1 MSSLPRLSV
10 GQPVLVNLLMVGI
23 IVGGFFALLDMPQEL
38 NPNVSFNWVFV
49 TIPYPGASPAEV
61 EDLIIIPAEEE
72 VDKIDRIDELLST
85 AGEGWGFLW
94 IKFEEMSKH
103 DFTAAMQDVRMHIDQ
118 ANLPGD
124 IEDPIIEDFGSDD
137 FAPVIS
143 VGITFSSDE
152 DVAADIADD
161 LADDIEHIADVAKVQ
176 ISGLEDREIW
186 VEVDPFQLAA
196 QNLTLS
202 SVVGA
207 LAARN
212 INLPGGNVTIGRS
225 EYLVRAVSR
234 YESPEE
240 IRETVLFSAPDGR
253 IVRLGDVARVR
264 AVRAEQ
270 TVLARLNGT
279 RSITISVSKKAGG
292 STYALADEVK
302 ALVAEY
308 ETRSPAGIEY
318 TITMDSTEMIS
329 EILGVLR
336 NNALF
341 GIVFIFAILLTFLG
355 LGNALLASMGIP
367 LSFLITFILMSL
379 TGQTV
384 NGSSLFALIIV
395 LGIIVD
401 DAIIVIENV
410 HSHRQRGKPL
420 RQAVIEGTEEVL
432 GPVTSGILT
441 TIAAFLPLMLLP
453 GIMGKFMR
461 VIPMVVSLAL
471 LASLFEATTILP
483 AHIHDWTRKATH
495 HTKPEM
501 RFYVW
506 LRDRY
511 ERGLRALLQRRYW
524 VLGATVLLMALS
536 TMAIPLVGIELF
548 GEENLDFFTVLVKLP
563 EGSSLEETDRVI
575 ERIEAAALELPA
587 EDLRYV
593 VANAGLYQGN
603 DEWTTR
609 KSVGQVVVTLK
620 PAAERVRSI
629 DEMIALLR
637 ERVSDI
643 SGMTSLQFQKPS
655 GGPPTG
661 KPISIRVAGKHL
673 DELESAAADLKE
685 VLGTV
690 AGVHDI
696 GDDFP
701 RGKKEI
707 LIKVDEER
715 AALLGFSPQQISLE
729 LRTAIEGVT
738 ATTFREGDEDIDV
751 IVKLADSKQQSLED
765 IGSLKLTS
773 LHGGSVPV
781 KDLAEITVRDGASEI
796 KHRNLT
802 RTIMVTAELDDEIVS
817 LDEAVAQARRHFDR
831 IAARY
836 QDVQFEMGGEFEE
849 FTTAFNNIAML
860 FGVGVLLIYLILG
873 TQFRS
878 YIQPI
883 IILLTVPLAFIG
895 AMVGLLINGDRFS
908 IVTLFG
914 IVALAGIVVNDSI
927 VLIAF
932 INNARLRGQDRWESI
947 VAGGRQR
954 LRPIILTSVTTIG
967 GLLPTAIG
975 LGGSSSVWRPLASTI
990 AYGLLFSTILTLF
1003 VIPAFLA
1010 IVDDVKKRT
1019 GASLMP
1025 RKE

>member
-118 ANLPGD
+118 ANLPDD

-137 FAPVIS
+137 FAPVVSI
-143 VGITFSSDE
+143 GITFTCDE
-152 DVAADIADD
+152 EVAADIADD

-176 ISGLEDREIW
+176 ISGLEEREIW
-186 VEVDPFQLAA
+186 VEVNPFQLAA

-212 INLPGGNVTIGRS
+212 VNLPGGNVTIGRS
-225 EYLVRAVSR
+225 EFLVRAVSR

-240 IRETVLFSAPDGR
+240 IEKTVLFSAPDGR
-253 IVRLGDVARVR
+253 IVRLADVARVR
-264 AVRAEQ
+264 MVRADQ
-270 TVLARLNGT
+270 TVLARLGGT

-292 STYALADEVK
+292 STYELADAVK
-302 ALVAEY
+302 ALVADY
-308 ETRSPAGIEY
+308 EHRSPAGLEY

-341 GIVFIFAILLTFLG
+341 GIVFIFAILFAFLG

-367 LSFLITFILMSL
+367 LSFLITFILMNA

-495 HTKPEM
+495 HKKPEM

-506 LRDRY
+506 LRERY
-511 ERGLRALLQRRYW
+511 ERRLRGLLRRRYW
-524 VLGATVLLMALS
+524 VLGGTLLLVALS

-575 ERIEAAALELPA
+575 ERIEAEALGLPA

-603 DEWTTR
+603 DEWITR

-620 PAAERVRSI
+620 PAAERQRSI
-629 DEMIALLR
+629 DEMIGLLR
-637 ERVSDI
+637 ERVSGI

-655 GGPPTG
+655 SGPPTG
-661 KPISIRVAGKHL
+661 KPISIRVAGKYL
-673 DELESAAADLKE
+673 EELESAAADLKG
-685 VLGTV
+685 VLGTIP
-690 AGVHDI
+690 GVYDI

-707 LIKVDEER
+707 LIEVDEER

-729 LRTAIEGVT
+729 LRTAIEGAT

-751 IVKLADSKQQSLED
+751 IVKLAGAKQQSVED
-765 IGSLKLTS
+765 IAGLKLTS

-781 KDLAEITVRDGASEI
+781 KDLAEISVRDGASEI

-802 RTIMVTAELDDEIVS
+802 RTIMVTAELDDEETS
-817 LDEAVAQARRHFDR
+817 LDEAVSEARRHFDL
-831 IAARY
+831 IAGRY
-836 QDVQFEMGGEFEE
+836 EDVQFEIGGEFEE
-849 FTTAFNNIAML
+849 FTNAFNNIAML
-860 FGVGVLLIYLILG
+860 FGVGLILIYLILG

-878 YIQPI
+878 YIQPAVI
-883 IILLTVPLAFIG
+883 IGTVPLAFIG
-895 AMVGLLINGDRFS
+895 AMVGLLINGDKFS

-927 VLIAF
+927 VMIAF
-932 INNARLRGQDRWESI
+932 INNARLRGEDRWQSI
-947 VAGGRQR
+947 VSGGKQR

-975 LGGSSSVWRPLASTI
+975 LGGSSQVWRPLASTI
-990 AYGLLFSTILTLF
+990 AYGLAFATILTLF
-1003 VIPAFLA
+1003 VIPVFLA
-1010 IVDDVKKRT
+1010 IVDDVKKRM
-1019 GASLMP
+1019 GASLLP
-1025 RKE
+1025 RQD